1 VKTLI
6 IIPTYNE
13 QENIANLIESL
24 RNLKISN
31 LEILVVDDSSPDG
44 TGDIV
49 THESKKPGLAI
60 HLLTQTTKG
69 GLGKAY
75 ANGFQWAIK
84 HDYTHVISM
93 DADFSHDPKYVPEML
108 KVDENVGI
116 VIGSRYIKGGGIVGW
131 DTKRYLNSY
140 GANIVTRIAL
150 GLKPK
155 DVTAGYKRYTREF
168 LESIDY
174 KHIIASGYAF
184 QVEMIYEAQNYGFS
198 IVEIPIIFAD
208 RRVGQS
214 KISGELKRSAKV
226 VWKLTKKREGVR
238 QFIKFCIVGAINT
251 IVDWAFYAIFKTFI
265 GSSTQTLKQIAK
277 ACSFVIAAT
286 SSYIMNRKWTFRSTD
301 NQILKQAIK
310 FIAISVGGLV
320 INNSVFYL
328 ITSPK
333 FLHLADILGLI
344 SGTAIATFWNFFG
357 NRKWTF
363 KED

>member
-1 VKTLI
+1 MKTLI

-13 QENIANLIESL
+13 RENIANLIESI

-49 THESKKPGLAI
+49 TLESKKTGLAI

-75 ANGFQWAIK
+75 ANGFQWALK

-93 DADFSHDPKYVPEML
+93 DADFSHDPKYVPKML
-108 KVDENVGI
+108 KEDENIGI
-116 VIGSRYIKGGGIVGW
+116 VIGSRYVKGGGITGW

-140 GANIVTRIAL
+140 GANFVTRIAL
-150 GLKPK
+150 GLNPK
-155 DVTAGYKRYTREF
+155 DVTAGYKRYTRKF

-174 KHIIASGYAF
+174 KNIIASGYAF
-184 QVEMIYEAQNYGFS
+184 QVEMIYKAQNKDFS
-198 IVEIPIIFAD
+198 VTEIPIVFAD
-208 RRVGQS
+208 RRVGES

-226 VWKLTKKREGVR
+226 VWELTKKREGVR

-251 IVDWAFYAIFKTFI
+251 IVDWVFYAFFKTSFK
-265 GSSTQTLKQIAK
+265 SSTQTLKQIAK
-277 ACSFVIAAT
+277 AASFVIAAT
-286 SSYIMNRKWTFRSTD
+286 SSYLMNRKWTFRSTD
-301 NQILKQAIK
+301 SQILKQAIK
-310 FIAISVGGLV
+310 FIAISVGGLI
-320 INNSVFYL
+320 INNTVFYF

-333 FLHLADILGLI
+333 FLHLADILGLLL
-344 SGTAIATFWNFFG
+344 GTAVATFWNFFG
-357 NRKWTF
+357 NKKWTF
-363 KED
+363 RVG